1 MFELW
6 NLAKENLDVVQSIKP
21 RDVLDILLVSVA
33 IYYTLML
40 VKGTR
45 GGQVLRGV
53 VVLLVALLLARML
66 NLHAL
71 GWTIERIIFAGAV
84 AFIILF
90 QPELRLA
97 LDQIGR
103 GQIVW
108 TGWSTLPRPEL
119 TRVVNETVKAVEDLS
134 RKRHGGLIVLERYRP
149 LEEIVDTGRRI
160 GGTVSAD
167 FITSIFY
174 PGGPLHDGAVVVRG
188 GQVAAA
194 SCILPLSDNPAL
206 ARSVGTRHRAALGL
220 TEQTDAAAIVVSE
233 ETGIVSLAYQG
244 VMESGLQ
251 PQALKERMMTL
262 LERQSRPSFLPG
274 ILWRHRNGKEHD

>member
-6 NLAKENLDVVQSIKP
+6 NLAKDNLDVVRSIKP
-21 RDVLDILLVSVA
+21 RDVVDILLVSVA

-53 VVLLVALLLARML
+53 VVLLGALLLARML

-103 GQIVW
+103 GQIAW
-108 TGWSTLPRPEL
+108 AGWSTLPRQEL

-134 RKRHGGLIVLERYRP
+134 RKRYGGLIVLERYRP

-160 GGTVSAD
+160 GGTVSSD
-167 FITSIFY
+167 FITTIFY
-174 PGGPLHDGAVVVRG
+174 PGGPLHDGAVIVRG

-194 SCILPLSDNPAL
+194 GCILPLSDNPAL
-206 ARSVGTRHRAALGL
+206 PRSVGTRHRAALGL

-244 VMESGLQ
+244 AMEAGLQ

-262 LERQSRPSFLPG
+262 LERQSRQSGLHG
-274 ILWRHRNGKEHD
+274 ILWRHRNGKDR